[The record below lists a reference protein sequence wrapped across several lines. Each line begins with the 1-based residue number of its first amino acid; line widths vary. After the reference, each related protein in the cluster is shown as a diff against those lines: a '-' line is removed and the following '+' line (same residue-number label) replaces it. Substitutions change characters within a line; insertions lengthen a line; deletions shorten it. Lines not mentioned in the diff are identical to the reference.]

1 MSVSLV
7 CICSNWQVNTHMNGS
22 VFLSPQDLCENHF
35 ILLIQ
40 LLSSQTTFPS
50 GGRARATICQSMVH
64 LLVHIG
70 ERLGREKASQLMATL
85 QCFFACFSG
94 VHGNGNRSRVSD
106 VEPEQPRVRPK
117 WDQPNGQEEE
127 KLEDGDLDELKTP
140 TDSSVLEHQLAGS
153 GKAVP
158 VSKEVNLH
166 PLSPSPDSQDAE
178 VGGERGEG
186 EKGRDTATTPPKEDT
201 TTLFENS
208 EAFRQVCT
216 TFSPAMAH
224 AAYVP
229 FCRLLG
235 QYTLN
240 NQLYNTDLI
249 EGITYSH
256 DQKAQP
262 SPLPSIFDAS
272 EDNSPSSSDSE
283 SEENTDDDID
293 DSFALKL
300 GPIAAISAKRGLGD
314 DSASFGQSSWFVDL
328 TEEGDREGVK
338 NEEVCVCVCVCVCAC
353 VCVRVC
359 VHACVCVIYGR
370 FSCSF

>member
-1 MSVSLV
+1 
-7 CICSNWQVNTHMNGS
+7 
-22 VFLSPQDLCENHF
+22 
-35 ILLIQ
+35 
-40 LLSSQTTFPS
+40 
-50 GGRARATICQSMVH
+50 MVH

-94 VHGNGNRSRVSD
+94 VHGTGNGSKISD
-106 VEPEQPRVRPK
+106 VETEQPRVQPK
-117 WDQPNGQEEE
+117 WDQPNGREE
-127 KLEDGDLDELKTP
+127 KPEDEALTELQTP
-140 TDSSVLEHQLAGS
+140 TNESMLEHQLAGS

-158 VSKEVNLH
+158 LSKEVSLH
-166 PLSPSPDSQDAE
+166 PLSPSSESRDSE
-178 VGGERGEG
+178 EG
-186 EKGRDTATTPPKEDT
+186 EEGKERRGTVIATSPKEDT

-240 NQLYNTDLI
+240 NQLFNTDLI
-249 EGITYSH
+249 ESIAYSH

-262 SPLPSIFDAS
+262 SPLPSIFDAL
-272 EDNSPSSSDSE
+272 EDDALSSSDSE
-283 SEENTDDDID
+283 SEENSDEDID
-293 DSFALKL
+293 ESFVLKL
-300 GPIAAISAKRGLGD
+300 GPIAAISAKSGLGD

-338 NEEVCVCVCVCVCAC
+338 NEEVCVCVC
-353 VCVRVC
+353 
-359 VHACVCVIYGR
+359 G
-370 FSCSF
+370 SFQSLVYQ